1 MKQIIDET
9 VGIAYAYLATFA
21 FTKSQVETLVNQ
33 GQNELYSTLEKF
45 VTLQTSESI
54 TDSNIE
60 EVNEILHA
68 LQGLFFQMG
77 DENMAEKLYEIQATD
92 NVSCRLAEMNKL
104 LGLQIDLD
112 VTLEEACN
120 TP

>member
-9 VGIAYAYLATFA
+9 VGIAYEYLSTFG
-21 FTKSQVETLVNQ
+21 FSKSQVETLVSQ
-33 GQNELYSTLEKF
+33 GQNELYTTLGKF

-54 TDSNIE
+54 TVSNLE
-60 EVNEILHA
+60 EINEILHA

-77 DENMAEKLYEIQATD
+77 HENMAGKLYEIQATD
-92 NVSCRLAEMNKL
+92 DVSYRLAEINKL

-112 VTLEEACN
+112 VTLGEACN